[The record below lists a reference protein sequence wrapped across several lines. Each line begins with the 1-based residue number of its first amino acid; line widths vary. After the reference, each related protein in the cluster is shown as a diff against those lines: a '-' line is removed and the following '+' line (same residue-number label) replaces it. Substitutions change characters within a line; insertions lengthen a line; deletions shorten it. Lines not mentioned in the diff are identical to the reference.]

1 MNQSID
7 VLYDA
12 FAAVPKPTA
21 IDACSC
27 CVDADEIATL
37 LTNPLRDISP
47 DELSVYASK
56 VFLTVGA
63 ESDFR
68 YFVPRIFEILATESG
83 WWPDPEVVGR
93 ALANAGWQAWSAT
106 ERAAVEGVFNAVFD
120 GALMER
126 DGCSLDSWLCAV
138 AKGGMELTP
147 FLQRMAASDE
157 AVLALYL
164 WHANEI
170 MRGRLNNEFWQDV
183 PLAAKALLAWFHSTE
198 VSLLI
203 LSSCGVDLNLPF
215 VPKP

>member
-93 ALANAGWQAWSAT
+93 ALARAG
-106 ERAAVEGVFNAVFD
+106 RAARHAGSRLQAGHPVARSPG
-120 GALMER
+120 
-126 DGCSLDSWLCAV
+126 SLTL
-138 AKGGMELTP
+138 GPRLELTRP
-147 FLQRMAASDE
+147 AAPCP
-157 AVLALYL
+157 A
-164 WHANEI
+164 HAGAGRSPGPPHRRADSGPATSASAARAGAAPGPGPPRPSAAPARNVAAPCPG
-170 MRGRLNNEFWQDV
+170 RGRRRPGM
-183 PLAAKALLAWFHSTE
+183 PLASGGSPRRATM
-198 VSLLI
+198 
-203 LSSCGVDLNLPF
+203 
-215 VPKP
+215 